1 MGNSLTNDIQVTAV
15 ILNYNSS
22 ADCQKCV
29 SYLNKQTYP
38 YLSIVIVDNASTKP
52 EEAEVLNRLQ
62 QENNVQVIFST
73 QNRGFSAG
81 NNMGLRAAVQ
91 NGADWVLIIN
101 PDVELRE
108 PDYIAKVMNQIK
120 EWPKAVV
127 VGTNILL
134 PNGQKQNPLRE
145 LYFIEEFFWPIEWLK
160 QKLKIW
166 DGHLTEDI
174 TGYCEKL
181 CGCCF
186 FISKGFLEQINYLDE
201 HVFMYSEEPI
211 LAKQV
216 ALAGYRELYIREA
229 TAWHQHFSSKKGNAK
244 KRMQILFDSRQYY
257 LEHYSGY
264 SNLALKL
271 LLLSKKIQRQFWK

>member
-1 MGNSLTNDIQVTAV
+1 MVGDLQVAAV
-15 ILNYNSS
+15 VLNYNSS
-22 ADCQKCV
+22 ADCRKCV
-29 SYLNKQTYP
+29 SYLKKQNYSN
-38 YLSIVIVDNASTKP
+38 LSVFIVDNASPKP
-52 EEAEVLNRLQ
+52 EEAETLKRLQ
-62 QENNVQVIFST
+62 QENHVHVTISSK
-73 QNRGFSAG
+73 NRGFSAG
-81 NNMGLRAAVQ
+81 NNIGLRAAAE
-91 NGADWVLIIN
+91 NGAEWMLVIN
-101 PDVELRE
+101 PDVELRD
-108 PDYIAKVMNQIK
+108 PYYISKVMGQLEK
-120 EWPKAVV
+120 WPEAAVI
-127 VGTNILL
+127 GTDILL
-134 PNGQKQNPLRE
+134 PNGQKQNPSRE
-145 LYFIEEFFWPIEWLK
+145 LSYWEELFWPIEWIR

-166 DGHLTEDI
+166 DGYRTEDI

-181 CGCCF
+181 SGCCF
-186 FISKGFLEQINYLDE
+186 FISKKFLEQINYLDE
-201 HVFMYSEEPI
+201 NVFMYSEEPI